1 MKTTTPPPDLQPNDL
16 PDYYLGFLIFYDE
29 FSEDQCK
36 WVVYDGNTRV
46 RCPTRKDAI
55 NYISERK
62 AENMTTAITPRII
75 DARIS
80 LNRAISQL
88 DAAACAAG
96 GLEKL
101 QLERL
106 AVRLKPVLVEIDN
119 IVIK

>member
-1 MKTTTPPPDLQPNDL
+1 MKATPPPPPPPPNEL
-16 PDYYLGFLIFYDE
+16 PDYYMGFPIFYDE
-29 FSEDQCK
+29 FSGGKCK
-36 WVVYDGNTRV
+36 SGGYDGSARV
-46 RCPTRKDAI
+46 RCPTRKDAM

-62 AENMTTAITPRII
+62 VENTAPAITSRII

-88 DAAACAAG
+88 DAAACVVG

-106 AVRLKPVLVEIDN
+106 AVKLKPVLVEIDN